1 MQKIR
6 RKRDFDKPRAPRLP
20 VLSPPHPAPMPKK
33 LLPLLLSP
41 SVLFGSLAFAAD
53 APVAPPSAFPVFIQV
68 DASKPLGELKP
79 IWRFFGADEPNYATM
94 PDGKKLLGELGA
106 LKMKQVYFRA
116 HNLLC
121 TGDGTPALKWGSTNI
136 YTEDADGNPIYDFTI
151 VDQIF
156 DAYLARGVRPFVQL
170 GFMPR
175 ALSTNPEPYQHAWE
189 PGKKYEEIMTGWSYP
204 PKDYNKWRELAYEW
218 TKHCVERYGREEV
231 EQWYW
236 EVWNEPNGH
245 YWKDTPEAFRKL
257 NDYALDGVRRALP
270 TARVGGSHV
279 AGSGG
284 QYQRDFIEHCLRG
297 TNHANGGTGT
307 PLDFVAFHAKG
318 WPTFVDGR
326 VRMGIANQLQA
337 INNGFAIVA
346 SYPETKD
353 KPIVIGESDPDGC
366 AACQGPQLGYRN
378 GTLYSS
384 YTAASFYRK
393 HLLAAKHGV
402 NLEGA
407 LTWAFE
413 FEDQPWF
420 AGFRQLATNGVD
432 LPVMNVFRMFARMS
446 GQRLAVTSTGEVP
459 LDAIVKD
466 GVRGAP
472 DVAALAA
479 LDEKAKRLTV
489 LAWHYHD
496 DDIPGPDA
504 EVTLSL
510 LDLPETA
517 RGAKLRVARHLI
529 DRDHGNAYTVWQAM
543 GSPQAPTPEQYAELE
558 RAGRLTSAEVP
569 EFSVDADGRGSMK
582 LTLPRQAVTLLT
594 VEW

>member
-1 MQKIR
+1 MK
-6 RKRDFDKPRAPRLP
+6 
-20 VLSPPHPAPMPKK
+20 
-33 LLPLLLSP
+33 PLLLAALLGAP
-41 SVLFGSLAFAAD
+41 LAM
-53 APVAPPSAFPVFIQV
+53 SAFPVSIQV
-68 DASKPLGELKP
+68 DAAKPIEELKP

-136 YTEDADGNPIYDFTI
+136 YTEDAQGNPIYDWKI
-151 VDQIF
+151 VDEIF

-170 GFMPR
+170 GFMPK
-175 ALSTNPEPYQHAWE
+175 ALSTNPEPYQHAWD

-204 PKDYNKWRELAYEW
+204 PKDYDKWRELAYQW
-218 TKHCVERYGREEV
+218 AKHCVERYGAKEV

-257 NDYALDGVRRALP
+257 NDYAIDGVRKALP

-284 QYQRDFIEHCLRG
+284 KYQRDFIEHCLRG
-297 TNHANGGTGT
+297 TNFASGQTGT

-326 VRMGIANQLQA
+326 VRMGIAAQMQA
-337 INNGFAIVA
+337 IDKGFAIVA

-393 HLLAAKHGV
+393 HLLAEKHGV

-446 GQRLAVTSTGEVP
+446 GQRVAVTSSGEVS

-466 GVRGAP
+466 GVRGDP

-504 EVTLSL
+504 EVEFTLSG
-510 LDLPETA
+510 LPA
-517 RGAKLRVARHLI
+517 DAAKVRVSRHLI
-529 DRDHGNAYTVWQAM
+529 DQTHGNAYTVWKEM
-543 GSPQAPTPEQYAELE
+543 GSPQAPTPEQYAALE
-558 RAGRLTSAEVP
+558 RAGRLTTAEAPALVSSG
-569 EFSVDADGRGSMK
+569 EGRGT
-582 LTLPRQAVTLLT
+582 LRLVLPRQAVTLLT
-594 VEW
+594 LEW

>member
-1 MQKIR
+1 MIPLKY
-6 RKRDFDKPRAPRLP
+6 P
-20 VLSPPHPAPMPKK
+20 VLAS
-33 LLPLLLSP
+33 LLATH
-41 SVLFGSLAFAAD
+41 FALAAVAAD
-53 APVAPPSAFPVFIQV
+53 APASAPAPAPAAETAPASFPVSIRV
-68 DASKPLGELKP
+68 DASRDVGEMKP
-79 IWRFFGADEPNYATM
+79 IWRFFGADEPNYATL
-94 PDGKKLLGELGA
+94 PDGKKLLAELGE
-106 LKMKQVYFRA
+106 MRPKQVYFRA

-136 YTEDADGNPIYDFTI
+136 YTEDENGNPIYDFTI
-151 VDQIF
+151 VDEIF
-156 DAYLARGVRPFVQL
+156 DAYIARGVRPFVQL
-170 GFMPR
+170 GFMPK
-175 ALSTNPEPYQHAWE
+175 ALSTHPEPYQHAWD
-189 PGKKYEEIMTGWSYP
+189 PGKKYDEIMTGWAYP
-204 PKDYNKWRELAYEW
+204 PKDYDKWRELAYEW
-218 TKHCVERYGREEV
+218 AKHCVERYGREEV

-236 EVWNEPNGH
+236 QVWNEPNGH

-257 NDYALDGVRRALP
+257 HDYAIDGVRRALP

-284 QYQRDFIEHCLRG
+284 NYQREFIEHCLRG
-297 TNHANGGTGT
+297 TNHANGEKGT

-326 VRMGIANQLQA
+326 VRMGISNHLKA
-337 INNGFAIVA
+337 IDNGFAIIA

-384 YTAASFYRK
+384 YTAASFARK
-393 HLLAAKHGV
+393 YQLADKHGV

-413 FEDQPWF
+413 FEGYPWF

-432 LPVMNVFRMFARMS
+432 LPVLNVFRFMSNMS
-446 GQRLAVTSTGEVP
+446 GRRVAVESSGEVP

-479 LDEKAKRLTV
+479 LDAAGRRLTV
-489 LAWHYHD
+489 MAWHYHD
-496 DDIPGPDA
+496 DDLVGPDA
-504 EVTLSL
+504 AVTFSL
-510 LDLPETA
+510 AGLPAEA
-517 RGAKLRVARHLI
+517 DVKKLRVSRRLI

-543 GSPQAPTPEQYAELE
+543 GSPQDPSAEQYAELE
-558 RAGRLTSAEVP
+558 RAGGDTTAAAP
-569 EFSVDADGRGSMK
+569 SVKADPDQAGVAQLS
-582 LTLPRQAVTLLT
+582 LTLPRQAVTWIELR
-594 VEW
+594 W

>member
-1 MQKIR
+1 MN
-6 RKRDFDKPRAPRLP
+6 RLFLLP
-20 VLSPPHPAPMPKK
+20 MVATSIALAEPAP
-33 LLPLLLSP
+33 S
-41 SVLFGSLAFAAD
+41 
-53 APVAPPSAFPVFIQV
+53 VAPPFPVSIQV
-68 DASKPLGELKP
+68 DASRPVGELKP

-94 PDGKKLLGELGA
+94 PDGKKLLGELGE
-106 LKMKQVYFRA
+106 LHPKQVYFRA

-136 YTEDADGNPIYDFTI
+136 YTEDAEGNPIYDFTI
-151 VDQIF
+151 VDEIF

-170 GFMPR
+170 GFMPK
-175 ALSTNPEPYQHAWE
+175 AMSTHPEPYQHSWH
-189 PGKKYEEIMTGWSYP
+189 PGIKYEEIMTGWSHP
-204 PKDYNKWRELAYEW
+204 PKDYDKWRELAYEW
-218 TKHCVERYGREEV
+218 TRHCVERYGRAEV

-245 YWKDTPEAFRKL
+245 YWQDTPEAFRKL
-257 NDYALDGVRRALP
+257 HDYGIDGVRRALP

-284 QYQRDFIEHCLRG
+284 KYQRDFFEHCIGG
-297 TNHANGGTGT
+297 TNHANGQKGT

-326 VRMGIANQLQA
+326 VRMGISNQLKA
-337 INNGFAIVA
+337 IDNGFAIVA

-384 YTAASFYRK
+384 YTAASFARK
-393 HLLAAKHGV
+393 HQLADKHGV

-432 LPVMNVFRMFARMS
+432 LPVMNVFRMFAKMS
-446 GQRLAVTSTGEVP
+446 GRRVATASTGEVP
-459 LDAIVKD
+459 LEVIVKD
-466 GVRGAP
+466 GVRAAP
-472 DVAALAA
+472 DVAALASYDA
-479 LDEKAKRLTV
+479 AAKRLAV
-489 LAWHYHD
+489 LLWHYHD
-496 DDIPGPDA
+496 DDIAGPDA
-504 EVTLSL
+504 EVALTLSG
-510 LDLPETA
+510 LPGDVSTA
-517 RGAKLRVARHLI
+517 RASRHLI
-529 DRDHGNAYTVWQAM
+529 DRTHSNAYTVWQEM
-543 GSPQAPTPEQYAELE
+543 GSPAAPTPEQYATLE
-558 RAGRLTSAEVP
+558 AAGRLATAAAPALVSTGA
-569 EFSVDADGRGSMK
+569 STATLG
-582 LTLPRQAVTLLT
+582 LTIPRQAVTLLLL
-594 VEW
+594 EW